1 MFLTGGYHG
10 TSDPRCQTRR
20 RKTTGSKTTGSKAQ
34 SQNSYDP
41 AKGAAGVFVDQ
52 PLRERGASQGYG
64 YSSRE
69 GALARSAVVGYVV
82 SNPIF
87 LTPFPIFSKEVE
99 AHGKIS

>member
-10 TSDPRCQTRR
+10 TSCQRRR
-20 RKTTGSKTTGSKAQ
+20 RKTTGSETTGSKAQ
-34 SQNSYDP
+34 SQTSDDP

-69 GALARSAVVGYVV
+69 RASARSAVVDYVD
-82 SNPIF
+82 SDPIF
-87 LTPFPIFSKEVE
+87 HFHCFADVML
-99 AHGKIS
+99 